1 MRKTLLVIMG
11 ALFGTFAFSGSTR
24 EADCSIYRKTQSSD
38 PEHQFIV
45 FDNGRYER
53 GPGLNLDELESGEA
67 YRAELKRYFSG
78 LGREIIVDATPCKEQ

>member
-1 MRKTLLVIMG
+1 MRKTLLVIVG
-11 ALFGTFAFSGSTR
+11 ALFSTFAFSGPTR

-38 PEHQFIV
+38 PEHQFVV
-45 FDNGRYER
+45 FDSGGYEK

-78 LGREIIVDATPCKEQ
+78 LGREIIVGAIPCEEE